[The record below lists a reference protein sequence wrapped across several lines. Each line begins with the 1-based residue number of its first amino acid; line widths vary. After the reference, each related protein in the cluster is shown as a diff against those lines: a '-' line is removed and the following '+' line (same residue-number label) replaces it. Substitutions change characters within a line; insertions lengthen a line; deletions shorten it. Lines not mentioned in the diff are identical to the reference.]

1 MWSVQPRPH
10 RWQSPHGEVVMPT
23 GITRYL
29 GPMAMTLRLT
39 DEQAAKLRE
48 AAARENLSVHAV
60 VLKAI
65 DQYVDQRIQRRQ
77 QILADIVTEDA
88 GLLTRLADA

>member
-1 MWSVQPRPH
+1 
-10 RWQSPHGEVVMPT
+10 
-23 GITRYL
+23 
-29 GPMAMTLRLT
+29 MAMTLRLT

-65 DQYVDQRIQRRQ
+65 DQYVDQRVQRRQ
-77 QILADIVTEDA
+77 QILADILAEDA

>member
-1 MWSVQPRPH
+1 MI
-10 RWQSPHGEVVMPT
+10 PT

-29 GPMAMTLRLT
+29 GPMAMPLRLT

-77 QILADIVTEDA
+77 QILAGILAEDA
-88 GLLTRLADA
+88 GLITRLADA